1 MSGLL
6 RSRGRGAKLRR
17 MRLSRPCPVRG
28 RSAPGRRRGPR
39 CWWRKGGW
47 EENGSGA
54 GGVGGSQT
62 LGPCRAQGGV
72 GFVLRAAG
80 GRGWLSA
87 EISRLS
93 KLSWLR
99 GWRTDRK
106 APEETQ
112 GGQLGAETRAQ
123 ERVTVHSAGRRTG
136 WAVTGRRTWP
146 SGGWDDL
153 RFGSDLCLCPFLPLE
168 DPICVPFA
176 EGPPFFKHSLSE
188 EAFPASS
195 LSPDVTL

>member
-1 MSGLL
+1 MCHPAVGLL
-6 RSRGRGAKLRR
+6 CPWRSTAPREPPCDRCRRRHAAGDGLRAFEWAAQEQGTWRQAR

-62 LGPCRAQGGV
+62 LGPCRAQEGV

-87 EISRLS
+87 EISPLS

-106 APEETQ
+106 APEEMQ

-136 WAVTGRRTWP
+136 WAVTGRRT
-146 SGGWDDL
+146 
-153 RFGSDLCLCPFLPLE
+153 
-168 DPICVPFA
+168 
-176 EGPPFFKHSLSE
+176 
-188 EAFPASS
+188 
-195 LSPDVTL
+195 